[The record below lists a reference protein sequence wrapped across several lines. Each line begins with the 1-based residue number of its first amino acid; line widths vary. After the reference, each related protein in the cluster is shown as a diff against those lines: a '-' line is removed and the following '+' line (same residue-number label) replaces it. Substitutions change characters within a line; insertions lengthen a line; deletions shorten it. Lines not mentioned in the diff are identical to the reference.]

1 MPIAISGAKAH
12 KNEKADE
19 KKEPVV
25 KKKTKRT
32 TSSKSAKK

>member
-19 KKEPVV
+19 KKEPIA

>member
-12 KNEKADE
+12 KNENAEE

-32 TSSKSAKK
+32 SSKSAKK

>member
-12 KNEKADE
+12 KNENAEE
-19 KKEPVV
+19 KKAPVV

-32 TSSKSAKK
+32 TSSKSAK